1 MELMLFLLAF
11 AEIIITC
18 RASWKG
24 KGDLKK
30 ASILSF
36 GVNQMGDINGNKP
49 GIHAEEDAI
58 SKLIPLKKKKRLE
71 PINILVIRVSP
82 KNKIQSSKPCINCL
96 KVMNILP
103 EKKGYKIENV
113 YYSNEDGNILKTT
126 LKSLENEEKHYS
138 KYYRRHL
145 K

>member
-1 MELMLFLLAF
+1 MSLLDKYF
-11 AEIIITC
+11 CKILENKFC
-18 RASWKG
+18 F
-24 KGDLKK
+24 
-30 ASILSF
+30 SIF
-36 GVNQMGDINGNKP
+36 Y
-49 GIHAEEDAI
+49 
-58 SKLIPLKKKKRLE
+58 KLIPLKKRKRLE

-96 KVMNILP
+96 KIMNTLP

-113 YYSNEDGNILKTT
+113 YYSNEEGNILKTT

-138 KYYRRHL
+138 KYYRRQL

>member
-1 MELMLFLLAF
+1 MEWILFLLVSAD
-11 AEIIITC
+11 IIIMY

-24 KGDLKK
+24 KGDLNK
-30 ASILSF
+30 ANILSF
-36 GVNQMGDINGNKP
+36 GVNQLGDTTGNKP

-96 KVMNILP
+96 KIMNTLP

-113 YYSNEDGNILKTT
+113 YYSNEEGNILKTT